1 MRVNK
6 AQITGTQGIMEWFDN
21 TATTPYYSVWCGNQL
36 LESWNDTDFD
46 AGRNKLELNLSAF
59 EQNNVG
65 DLLTIKLHPQ
75 AEKGFITNKTP
86 VYASRL
92 IRPCE
97 LERAIYS
104 PSSISGTN
112 NNLENSIHKLI
123 ENQNLILS
131 KLNSD
136 EFNDEDE
143 IEQESILGS
152 FIKNPAIQGMMI
164 AGIQKYLGLN
174 QPIGNIQ
181 TGIAGI
187 NDVNENA
194 IELLQSLMSKGVTLE
209 HLKSLDSMSQTKL
222 SSLLLMI

>member
-36 LESWNDTDFD
+36 LESWNDKDFD

-97 LERAIYS
+97 LERAVYS
-104 PSSISGTN
+104 TSSVSGIN
-112 NNLENSIHKLI
+112 SGLENSIQKLI

-136 EFNDEDE
+136 EYNDDE
-143 IEQESILGS
+143 YEKEEENTLGS

-164 AGIQKYLGLN
+164 AGISKFLGLSDVN
-174 QPIGNIQ
+174 NVQ

-187 NDVNENA
+187 NDTNENA
-194 IELLQSLMSKGVTLE
+194 VEILESLMNKGVTIE
-209 HLKSLDSMSQTKL
+209 HLRSLDAMPQSKL
-222 SSLLLMI
+222 SSLLLML

>member
-36 LESWNDTDFD
+36 LESWNDEDFD
-46 AGRNKLELNLSAF
+46 AGRNKLEMNLSAF

-65 DLLTIKLHPQ
+65 DLLTIKLHPHM
-75 AEKGFITNKTP
+75 EKGFITSKTP
-86 VYASRL
+86 IYSSRN

-97 LERAIYS
+97 LEKAIYNT
-104 PSSISGTN
+104 SSVGGNTGYES
-112 NNLENSIHKLI
+112 SIHKLI
-123 ENQNLILS
+123 ENQNLILR
-131 KLNSD
+131 KLNSE

-143 IEQESILGS
+143 HEVESTLGS

-164 AGIQKYLGLN
+164 AGISKFLGLN
-174 QPIGNIQ
+174 EVGNAQ

-187 NDVNENA
+187 NDANDDAVS
-194 IELLQSLMSKGVTLE
+194 ILQSLMSKGVTIE
-209 HLKSLDSMSQTKL
+209 HLKALDSMSQTKL
-222 SSLLLMI
+222 SSLLLML

>member
-36 LESWNDTDFD
+36 LESWNDKDFD

-97 LERAIYS
+97 LERAVYS
-104 PSSISGTN
+104 TSSVSGVN
-112 NNLENSIHKLI
+112 NGLENSIQKLI
-123 ENQNLILS
+123 DNQNLILS
-131 KLNSD
+131 KLSSE
-136 EFNDEDE
+136 EFDAEE
-143 IEQESILGS
+143 EHEEESTLGS

-164 AGIQKYLGLN
+164 AGISKFLGLN
-174 QPIGNIQ
+174 EVGNAQ

-187 NDVNENA
+187 NDANEDVFV
-194 IELLQSLMSKGVTLE
+194 IVESLMSKGVTIE
-209 HLKSLDSMSQTKL
+209 HLKKLDSMSQTKL
-222 SSLLLMI
+222 SSLLLML